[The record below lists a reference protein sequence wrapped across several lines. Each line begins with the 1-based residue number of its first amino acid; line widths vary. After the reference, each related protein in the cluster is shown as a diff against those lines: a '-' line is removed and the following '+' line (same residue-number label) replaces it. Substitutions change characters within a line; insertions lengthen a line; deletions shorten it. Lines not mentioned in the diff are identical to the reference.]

1 MPLITSILGAVS
13 TGLGTVLSFSQAAE
27 QRKKAAEAEASA
39 AKFIQE
45 AKKRFEVNYAEALSI
60 QKDVYEQE
68 RRATRA
74 AGAQVT
80 EALKESERGAAAGAG
95 KVLGMEQQAQADT
108 SRRMGQEL
116 TDIDRAIIAEDIRA
130 ADALTQI
137 QLDEGKGAGLAA
149 READER
155 AALAT
160 LQGAQGIVDFVGA
173 VGKVP
178 KLFSGKD
185 LAKGTVKEITPEM
198 IQKQQMEGATQQLE
212 MNQALRSQSP
222 RSVVDFFNPNPIL
235 ERLNSPQI
243 SYDFQNP
250 FMVLPSRIMDYNTI
264 R

>member
-1 MPLITSILGAVS
+1 MALITSILGAVS

-45 AKKRFEVNYAEALSI
+45 AKKRFEVNYAKALSI

-74 AGAQVT
+74 AGAQVS

-95 KVLGMEQQAQADT
+95 KVLAMEQQAQADT
-108 SRRMGQEL
+108 SKRMGQEL

-160 LQGAQGIVDFVGA
+160 LQGAQGMVDFVGA

-178 KLFSGKD
+178 KLFSDDD
-185 LAKGTVKEITPEM
+185 LATGEM
-198 IQKQQMEGATQQLE
+198 IQKQQMKGAIPSTQQLE
-212 MNQALRSQSP
+212 MNQALRSQAP

>member
-185 LAKGTVKEITPEM
+185 SSATESESTAGLTSSELNRKNNLANLIADVDIF
-198 IQKQQMEGATQQLE
+198 
-212 MNQALRSQSP
+212 NRDLRFQDYMRNP
-222 RSVVDFFNPNPIL
+222 LSV
-235 ERLNSPQI
+235 S
-243 SYDFQNP
+243 SYQNP
-250 FMVLPSRIMDYNTI
+250 FDITNMYLRTN